1 MYTGVS
7 AHTTLNSTE
16 ELHALVSTWTAHN
29 KSRIYLQ
36 NQRETSPDGNASS
49 SWLHPI
55 AVYAPPPIASVLP
68 VSHTI
73 TPSVS
78 KTTPYVLASMRQVLE
93 SRRDLVDTSTV
104 EDTISATKGDI
115 SGTNDRTGPSD
126 PTDRNATNVTTATAD
141 TNIHHT
147 NTCMAVHSR
156 TPAAKQHAV
165 AMANIETKLLAIV
178 FDRLSCKTPPYN
190 CTAIEPH
197 RVDGLATHND
207 IVAHACFAHIRSVG
221 TPVTRQVYIP
231 IAAPS
236 TSQLVNCAEN
246 PSYNKNMITNI
257 AESLSRKDIQ
267 VVLCSGSPQTC
278 NPDNLY
284 FNIDTPVNA
293 IGTMKC
299 CEDLLF
305 GDNRTTSSPGFC
317 VGTDI
322 GSVYAGAAHK
332 YQKYSNVA
340 VGDRVTLVPSSRQG
354 TMQVVSMT
362 CPQLGLSHIVTGV
375 SGTRIHPKFGP
386 NHTTRIV
393 EVMNELAPFVKMCSE
408 RYMSI
413 PTETVHELQEDDT
426 IPVPKSTKIEH
437 CFAHNAIHGVQ
448 AYVGTHSFSLATGIL
463 NTYTTTSPFPMNQD
477 ITVHV
482 AAIHGGMSTGRI

>member
-7 AHTTLNSTE
+7 AHATLNSTE
-16 ELHALVSTWTAHN
+16 ELHALVSTWTTHN

-36 NQRETSPDGNASS
+36 NQPEAS
-49 SWLHPI
+49 LDTPI
-55 AVYAPPPIASVLP
+55 AVYVPTPIANVLP
-68 VSHTI
+68 VTHI
-73 TPSVS
+73 ANHSVS
-78 KTTPYVLASMRQVLE
+78 KKTPYVLASMRQVLE
-93 SRRDLVDTSTV
+93 SRRDLVDT
-104 EDTISATKGDI
+104 ATKRDI
-115 SGTNDRTGPSD
+115 PSTNYHTD
-126 PTDRNATNVTTATAD
+126 PKDPARGNDTNVTTND

-147 NTCMAVHSR
+147 NTYMAVHSR
-156 TPAAKQHAV
+156 TPTAKQHAV
-165 AMANIETKLLAIV
+165 EMANIEKKLLAIV
-178 FDRLSCKTPPYN
+178 SDRLSCKTPPYN

-197 RVDGLATHND
+197 HERTNTEVDGLVVHND
-207 IVAHACFAHIRSVG
+207 IVAHACFAHIHAVG
-221 TPVTRQVYIP
+221 SPVTRQVYLP
-231 IAAPS
+231 IAPPS
-236 TSQLVNCAEN
+236 TSQLVNCADN

-278 NPDNLY
+278 KPDSLY
-284 FNIDTPVNA
+284 IDIETPVNA
-293 IGTMKC
+293 IGTTKC

-317 VGTDI
+317 VGGDI
-322 GSVYAGAAHK
+322 GSVYAAAVHK

-340 VGDRVTLVPSSRQG
+340 VGDQVTLVPSSRQG

-393 EVMNELAPFVKMCSE
+393 EVMNELAPFVKLCSE

-413 PTETVHELQEDDT
+413 PQETVHELQEDGT
-426 IPVPKSTKIEH
+426 MPVPKSTKTEH
-437 CFAHNAIHGVQ
+437 CFAHNASHGVH

-463 NTYTTTSPFPMNQD
+463 NTYTTTSPFSMNHD

-482 AAIHGGMSTGRI
+482 AAIFGGMSTGRI